1 MNEYR
6 VVKVKT
12 GEYRI
17 QQRYYYGSKWIF
29 IAPEGEDYYEDKED
43 AQKWIDRQTIVDGE
57 YEND

>member
-1 MNEYR
+1 MDEYR

-43 AQKWIDRQTIVDGE
+43 AQKWIDRQTIS
-57 YEND
+57 